1 MRQIQIQN
9 KIGQVDSTEKYSFP
23 NHQMGAVEPA
33 QVMSLSWRPQW
44 EVVVLLVALAL
55 AQVDVED
62 DVDDGVEVDGVNH
75 DLGDL
80 LPLPTHRPQ
89 ALHPRR
95 PQSLPP
101 GHHPLFSGKMVVYD
115 YTISVIFTYTYQAF
129 SSVIFTYTPNPLHL
143 TAAAMV
149 VCGNLAFF
157 WKPVLSSEDL
167 K

>member
-9 KIGQVDSTEKYSFP
+9 KVGQVDSTEKYSFH

-62 DVDDGVEVDGVNH
+62 DVDVGVEVDGVNH

-115 YTISVIFTYTYQAF
+115 YTISVIFT
-129 SSVIFTYTPNPLHL
+129 FTL
-143 TAAAMV
+143 TR
-149 VCGNLAFF
+149 LFHR
-157 WKPVLSSEDL
+157 
-167 K
+167 

>member
-1 MRQIQIQN
+1 MREIQ
-9 KIGQVDSTEKYSFP
+9 KRKKVDSHEKYSF
-23 NHQMGAVEPA
+23 HQMGAVEPA

-62 DVDDGVEVDGVNH
+62 DVDVGVEVDGVNH

-101 GHHPLFSGKMVVYD
+101 GHHPLFSGKMVLVVYD
-115 YTISVIFTYTYQAF
+115 YTISVIFTL
-129 SSVIFTYTPNPLHL
+129 SVIHIL
-143 TAAAMV
+143 T
-149 VCGNLAFF
+149 LTRLFHR
-157 WKPVLSSEDL
+157 
-167 K
+167 